1 MCLVFHTRTNPSN
14 NVSGQNRPKIFY
26 CREDRKMGKFKKA
39 VLAAGAASL
48 VAASNASAALD
59 FTGVTLDT
67 GDVDTVML
75 LIIGGLATLWG
86 FRKVIKTMNR
96 S

>member
-1 MCLVFHTRTNPSN
+1 MKKVLVHVRNGIA
-14 NVSGQNRPKIFY
+14 VSSA
-26 CREDRKMGKFKKA
+26 A
-39 VLAAGAASL
+39 VLVG
-48 VAASNASAALD
+48 VSNASAALD

-67 GDVDTVML
+67 ADVDTVML

>member
-1 MCLVFHTRTNPSN
+1 MKKFQKVGALV
-14 NVSGQNRPKIFY
+14 VG
-26 CREDRKMGKFKKA
+26 G
-39 VLAAGAASL
+39 VL